1 MDTRCELAL
10 GDVEWPLMFQ
20 LYRRL
25 VLDAVTV
32 GEVAVLTIPT
42 GEESRSGAERG
53 IETANL
59 GIALSSPGVPDDEV
73 ASSDHFR
80 SIL

>member
-1 MDTRCELAL
+1 MDTRCGLAL
-10 GDVEWPLMFQ
+10 GDVGPLMFQ

-32 GEVAVLTIPT
+32 GDVAVLMIPT
-42 GEESRSGAERG
+42 GEESRSGVECG

-59 GIALSSPGVPDDEV
+59 GIVLPGVPDNGV
-73 ASSDHFR
+73 ASSEHFR